1 MKSMPSMKGI
11 KLVVLGLILAASF
24 HTTVLG
30 QDLPP
35 QRQIRTYVPPD
46 QLVSFLPSTPFDRF
60 VDFLNP
66 IFTRITGKQL
76 IDPDGRNQPI
86 GISIAGMHFIDALE
100 LVLQYNRLRYRETDR
115 FFVIEKAPEGPAV
128 ILDADQAAGR
138 GKNEGGINVQ
148 GNNLPATIDTREIQI
163 NAILFELNHTRARDL
178 GINWSVFLGS
188 GSTGGGGSGGNSGGG
203 NSGGGG
209 NGTGASKGTR
219 DFVLNTKKL
228 FSGVDNVFQAPDQIN
243 FKDLNE
249 FFRVAEQQGLGQT
262 VANPSVTV
270 QSGEKGR
277 IQIGTDVPV
286 QVRDFAGNTVTQFF
300 STGIIVD
307 VTPTLIAQ
315 AIADT
320 LNSPLL
326 DFIHLDVRVEK
337 SGSTPSAAGPVID
350 RNSANTQ
357 VLLLD
362 GEQTV
367 IGGLYSTDKVSS
379 RTGIPILK
387 DLPPWFFGLRYV
399 FGREQNS
406 TTQKELL
413 IVLQARVRD
422 TLTKRARQPLRDDIL
437 KEQRRMIQEALRRF
451 NQDVQKDTPAMKR
464 YQKDAP

>member
-1 MKSMPSMKGI
+1 MKSMPSMKGLKYI
-11 KLVVLGLILAASF
+11 VLGLILVAAS
-24 HTTVLG
+24 HTPTRA

-66 IFTRITGKQL
+66 IFTRVTGKQL
-76 IDPDGRNQPI
+76 IDPDSRNQPI
-86 GISIAGMHFIDALE
+86 GISIAGMQFIDALE

-115 FFVIEKAPEGPAV
+115 YFIVEKAPEGPAV
-128 ILDADQAAGR
+128 VLDADQAAGR
-138 GKNEGGINVQ
+138 DKSSTGGIAVQ
-148 GNNLPATIDTREIQI
+148 GKDLPATLNTREIQI
-163 NAILFELNHTRARDL
+163 NAILFELDHTRARDM

-188 GSTGGGGSGGNSGGG
+188 SGSGGSGSGSGSGGSTGGGTGGTAG
-203 NSGGGG
+203 
-209 NGTGASKGTR
+209 KGTR

-228 FSGVDNVFQAPDQIN
+228 FSGVDNVLEAPDQIN

-249 FFRVAEQQGLGQT
+249 FFRLAEQQGLGQT
-262 VANPSVTV
+262 VASPSVTV

-320 LNSPLL
+320 LNSPML

-357 VLLLD
+357 VLLLN

-367 IGGLYSTDKVSS
+367 IGGLYSTDKVAS

-387 DLPPWFFGLRYV
+387 DLPPWFFGLRYI
-399 FGREQNS
+399 FGRTQKS

-413 IVLQARVRD
+413 IVLQARVLD
-422 TLTKRARQPLRDDIL
+422 TLEERSERPLRNNLL
-437 KEQRRMIQEALRRF
+437 KEQRRMIQNALQQF
-451 NQDVQKDTPAMKR
+451 NQKVQRDTPNMKR
-464 YQKDAP
+464 YREDSK